1 MIETINQWS
10 LQWGQFMLFHA
21 IDFTLAFVFVGLI
34 WRLARK
40 RVSAQFGY
48 LLFLLVLAKLMVPGF
63 ISVPGILSTVTP
75 SESSVR
81 LFDAGFPWFF
91 GAGPVKE
98 GVTGDELQGQKPA
111 PTTTLK
117 SETTKTTFSIV
128 SVLFIAWIVVV
139 LALFIREIWI
149 DTRLRFLIR
158 NSRSIDRDSFPIDFD
173 RLQQIAGIRRRIR
186 WITGSWV
193 KSPVSFGILHPA
205 IAIPENLSEVCT
217 STQIRWILLHEL
229 AHVKREDSFVL
240 FLQRVAQIL
249 FFFHPL
255 VWWTNMTINQL
266 REYACDDVAIS
277 GSETS
282 SKDCGE
288 GFLRVVAQANGLA
301 ALIPASLGVVNYE
314 TMIRSRLMRILDNKR
329 KLHAKFTFGAGV
341 FLLAVTL
348 FVIPFSGRMAAA
360 QVGEWLKVADTGPV
374 DSMRASMVYDLA
386 RKKVVLFGG
395 WSYAKGDDL
404 GETWEWDGVQWT
416 KVTTSGPSP
425 RIDSQMMVYDTV
437 REKVVLFGGT
447 SYQGGWTTHND
458 MWEWDGAEWTRIM
471 TDGPSPRQSPAM
483 VFDSA
488 RGKIVLFGGLGAS
501 ALGDTWEWDG
511 AEWIQVAEEG
521 PSPRAYH
528 AMAYDSIRQRVV
540 MHGGLPGGMYSG
552 QKVLSDMWEWDG
564 HQWTQVDL
572 TGENPGFRAF
582 HGMVFDDARGKTVLF
597 SGVDRITGSGE
608 TIALNDSDI
617 WEWDGNVWERIS
629 APGPVSRASPAMI
642 YDPIRREI
650 VLFGGMV
657 SGSQNEGV
665 TANDTWVYSASS
677 SGIPKSLW
685 SLY

>member
-1 MIETINQWS
+1 MAAIEWMNQLAEAWAS
-10 LQWGQFMLFHA
+10 VMWIRVLDSACVFLLIG
-21 IDFTLAFVFVGLI
+21 TLWLI
-34 WRLARK
+34 VRK
-40 RVSAQFGY
+40 WAPAQFGY
-48 LLFLLVLAKLMVPGF
+48 YLFLLVLVKLILPAPV
-63 ISVPGILSTVTP
+63 SVPGLVHYLFPGESTQESLVRMNWAFPFPLEGGGAAEANTVTSQESMAPAP
-75 SESSVR
+75 SQTGPEISLLSIFMLLWGIGAFFFFLYHAIVEWKTCFMMR
-81 LFDAGFPWFF
+81 NTIPLEPNQLPVNVHELQRQAGIKRKVHW
-91 GAGPVKE
+91 
-98 GVTGDELQGQKPA
+98 VTGY
-111 PTTTLK
+111 
-117 SETTKTTFSIV
+117 
-128 SVLFIAWIVVV
+128 
-139 LALFIREIWI
+139 
-149 DTRLRFLIR
+149 
-158 NSRSIDRDSFPIDFD
+158 
-173 RLQQIAGIRRRIR
+173 
-186 WITGSWV
+186 WV
-193 KSPVSFGILHPA
+193 KSPVAYGLFHPK
-205 IAIPENLSEVCT
+205 IAVPMEMARNYSER
-217 STQIRWILLHEL
+217 QIRWILLHEL
-229 AHVKREDSFVL
+229 AHIKRGDTLVFL
-240 FLQRVAQIL
+240 FQRLLQSL
-249 FFFHPL
+249 FFFNPL
-255 VWWTNMTINQL
+255 IWWVNALIDRL
-266 REYACDDVAIS
+266 REYACDDAALVESQAPPK
-277 GSETS
+277 E
-282 SKDCGE
+282 CGE
-288 GFLRVVAQANGLA
+288 GFLGVVMQNNGLPTFQYA
-301 ALIPASLGVVNYE
+301 THGLINYK
-314 TMIRSRLMRILDNKR
+314 TMIRRRLMRILDDKR
-329 KLHAKFTFGAGV
+329 RLHAKLKFGAGV
-341 FLLAVTL
+341 FLLAITL
-348 FVIPFSGRMAAA
+348 FVLPFSGKMAAA
-360 QVGEWLKVADTGPV
+360 QVGEWIKVTDTGPV

-386 RKKVVLFGG
+386 REKVVLFGG

-540 MHGGLPGGMYSG
+540 MYGGLPGGMYSG

-564 HQWTQVDL
+564 RQWTQVDL

-629 APGPVSRASPAMI
+629 TPGPVSRASPAMI